1 MLLRNEDMRR
11 RYEIAAATKAR
22 KYELVRDHRAVR
34 GSFRGNH
41 PGSVDFEHGFSRGGG
56 GKRLNM
62 AEELKGQ
69 GDLRIVFAAKPAGFH
84 HVGFVVTSID
94 KTGCSFANSLGAE
107 WNGEII
113 HDPLQGARVT
123 FLRCGGP
130 GAPAVE
136 LVEPAGEKSPLHKF
150 LSRGGGLHHVCYEV
164 DSLEA
169 QLKQS
174 RAAGCLIVKEP
185 LPAVAFGGRR
195 IAWVYTPEKLLV
207 EYLQRQ

>member
-1 MLLRNEDMRR
+1 
-11 RYEIAAATKAR
+11 
-22 KYELVRDHRAVR
+22 
-34 GSFRGNH
+34 
-41 PGSVDFEHGFSRGGG
+41 
-56 GKRLNM
+56 M
-62 AEELKGQ
+62 AEELEGQ
-69 GDLRIVFAAKPAGFH
+69 SQSRIVFVVKPAGFH
-84 HVGFVVTSID
+84 HVGFVITSID
-94 KTGCSFANSLGAE
+94 KSGKSFANSLGAE

-113 HDPLQGARVT
+113 HDPLQEARVT

-164 DSLEA
+164 DSLDA
-169 QLKQS
+169 QLPQS

-195 IAWVYTPEKLLV
+195 IAWVYTPERLLV
-207 EYLQRQ
+207 EYLERQ